1 MILGKPIYIE
11 DNKIFQFYI
20 ERSFG
25 MKWFLIAIMFIHG
38 LIHMIGGV
46 TQLEITTVQGFSGRT
61 LIFLSNNMRTLLGIL
76 WFITVVIFLIAAL
89 GYSLDRQWWRTA
101 AIGAVIISQL
111 LVFIWWPDAKWGTVA
126 NFIIL
131 SGIIMTKTY

>member
-1 MILGKPIYIE
+1 
-11 DNKIFQFYI
+11 
-20 ERSFG
+20 
-25 MKWFLIAIMFIHG
+25 MFIHG